1 MASLADGRGDV
12 QVVDLR
18 NEGALSDLPA
28 DAVVEIP
35 ARIDRDGAHPLPQQ
49 PMGDELREL
58 VLRAKA
64 YERLVVEA
72 IRTHDRDTALRALT
86 ANPLV
91 GPYVDAEPPLTALL
105 EANRGFL
112 PAFASLGAAQASRDG
127 RLRGLARLPGQQDL
141 GELLHAEPRV
151 DQVQVAAFVVDERL
165 LVLGRPMRQPR
176 DPAAAL
182 GGHDAAQR
190 PLEVG
195 LVLDVESMQLLGR
208 QHPAQLVGGEV
219 ELVLGG
225 REAFHRVIDLE
236 VAPPQRIDR
245 LGQAADHH
253 VDALGPLEQLVAI
266 GGQLLAV
273 AEAPA
278 LTFSASEPRGRGAD
292 QRQRNAN
299 QGANERGQLPFRA
312 RI

>member
-1 MASLADGRGDV
+1 MASLADGPGDV

-91 GPYVDAEPPLTALL
+91 GPYVDAEPLLTALL

-112 PAFASLGAAQASRDG
+112 PAFA
-127 RLRGLARLPGQQDL
+127 
-141 GELLHAEPRV
+141 
-151 DQVQVAAFVVDERL
+151 
-165 LVLGRPMRQPR
+165 
-176 DPAAAL
+176 
-182 GGHDAAQR
+182 
-190 PLEVG
+190 
-195 LVLDVESMQLLGR
+195 
-208 QHPAQLVGGEV
+208 
-219 ELVLGG
+219 
-225 REAFHRVIDLE
+225 
-236 VAPPQRIDR
+236 
-245 LGQAADHH
+245 
-253 VDALGPLEQLVAI
+253 
-266 GGQLLAV
+266 
-273 AEAPA
+273 
-278 LTFSASEPRGRGAD
+278 
-292 QRQRNAN
+292 
-299 QGANERGQLPFRA
+299 
-312 RI
+312 